1 MSNDI
6 DTKTKILEV
15 ANLLFAKHGF
25 GSTSIRDI
33 ANEANVNLSAINY
46 HFKNKENLYWKVFD
60 YNYEKT
66 SEQIL
71 NFSETTSSIEEL
83 SMAVFG
89 LFLEDGAATMNMFKI
104 FLSDIGGVPEEGLSL
119 DKRPR
124 LGPPGQDVF
133 LNKLRLE
140 SPKTVSDD
148 MLETCV
154 NMIFSILCHL
164 SLLMNTQLV
173 KSHYK
178 EKDEFKVD
186 KVKKEVL
193 WSVRAHL
200 AALKN

>member
-89 LFLEDGAATMNMFKI
+89 VFFEDGAATMNMFKI